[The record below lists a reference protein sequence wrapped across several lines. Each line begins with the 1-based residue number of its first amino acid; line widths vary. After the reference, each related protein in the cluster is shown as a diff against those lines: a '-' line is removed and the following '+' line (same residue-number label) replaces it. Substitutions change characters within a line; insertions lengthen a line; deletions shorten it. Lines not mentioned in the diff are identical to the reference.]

1 MEAEHIEILE
11 FIKRYP
17 PFNELPDEELERLAQ
32 AAEVGYFK
40 ADSKILEYNQIIN
53 DLHVIRSGVVE
64 VYRHTGDLH
73 NRLSDGGFFGEAGLL
88 RTGKV
93 RFPVT
98 AIEDTLIYFI
108 PGTQFNRLYDEYEAF
123 ADAVEIEDRERLNRA
138 VTSREGA
145 NDLMTVPIANLL
157 SRAPVSISEN
167 ATIREAAEKMTSDE
181 VSSLLI
187 VAEADAP
194 SSEATATTEQGSEA
208 LSGTAANSS
217 IETPNIGTPIGIITD
232 KDLRKRV
239 LAVGLSEQT
248 PVHEVMSTD
257 LVFVQHNQH
266 VFEAMLIML
275 RCNLHHLPVLKKD
288 KTVGVLSLSDVVRH
302 ESKSSLF
309 VVSSIFRQNSIEELA
324 TLVND
329 VQASFVRMVAEDA
342 NSRMIGSAMAVIGR
356 SFKQRLLEL
365 GEEKFGPPPVP
376 YCFLALGSMARDE
389 QSIVTD
395 QDNAMVLDN
404 SFDPEKHDEYFR
416 QLAQF
421 VSDGLDACGYTYCTG
436 YIMATNPQWRQPL
449 KVWQK
454 YFTDWIDEPTPES
467 LLHAS
472 IFFDLDGVW
481 GKLEFANVLNKLIQ
495 RRAQR
500 SNRFLA
506 CMARNALNRTP
517 PLGFFKDFVMEKD
530 GKHNNSINTKRRGTA
545 PVADLIRVHS
555 LAIGS
560 LARNSFARL
569 EDITEAGI
577 LPPGRGPDLRDALE
591 FISMVRIRHQALALQ
606 QGEKPDNNVA
616 PSDLS
621 DFERKNL
628 KDAFQILSSAQRF
641 MRFRYPNG

>member
-17 PFNELPDEELERLAQ
+17 PFNELPAEELERLAQ

-40 ADSKILEYNQIIN
+40 AGSKILEYNQTIN

-64 VYRHTGDLH
+64 VFRHTGDLY
-73 NRLSDGGFFGEAGLL
+73 NRLSDGDFFGEAGLL

-93 RFPVT
+93 RFPVE
-98 AIEDTLIYFI
+98 AIEDTLVYFI
-108 PGTQFNRLYDEYEAF
+108 PGAQFNRLYDEYEAF

-138 VTSREGA
+138 VSSRESA
-145 NDLMTVPIANLL
+145 NDLMTVPIASLV
-157 SRAPVSISEN
+157 SRSPVVISEN
-167 ATIREAAEKMTSDE
+167 ATIREVAEKMTEEE
-181 VSSLLI
+181 VSSMLI
-187 VAEADAP
+187 VADTKTNSAKKQKAATNNSEDPAD
-194 SSEATATTEQGSEA
+194 SDSEE
-208 LSGTAANSS
+208 
-217 IETPNIGTPIGIITD
+217 IDTPIGIITD

-239 LAVGLSEQT
+239 LALGLSEKT
-248 PVHEVMSTD
+248 LVREVMSTE

-275 RCNLHHLPVLKKD
+275 RSNLHHLPVLKKGQ
-288 KTVGVLSLSDVVRH
+288 TIGVLSLSDVVRH
-302 ESKSSLF
+302 ESKNSLF

-324 TLVND
+324 TLVPD

-342 NSRMIGSAMAVIGR
+342 NSRMIGSSMAVIGR

-395 QDNAMVLDN
+395 QDNAMVIDD
-404 SFDPEKHDEYFR
+404 SFDPELHDEYFR

-436 YIMATNPQWRQPL
+436 YIMATNPEWRQPL
-449 KVWQK
+449 SVWK
-454 YFTDWIDEPTPES
+454 RYFLNWINDPTPES

-481 GKLEFANVLNKLIQ
+481 GKTEFANVLNKLIQ

-545 PVADLIRVHS
+545 PVADLIRVHA

-560 LARNSFARL
+560 LERNSFARL

-591 FISMVRIRHQALALQ
+591 LISMVRIRHQAVALQ
-606 QGEKPDNNVA
+606 QNEKPDNNVA